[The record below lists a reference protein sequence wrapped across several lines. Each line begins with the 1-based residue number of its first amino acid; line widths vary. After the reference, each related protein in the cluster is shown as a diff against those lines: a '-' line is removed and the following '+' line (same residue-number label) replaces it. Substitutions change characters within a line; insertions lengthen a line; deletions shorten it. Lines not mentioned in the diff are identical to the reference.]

1 MGADKRPHTAGVSK
15 SKKVLLACAMF
26 ALCAF
31 LVLRSTA
38 PAHQAAQPLRGSH
51 HAAAVSVAGPS
62 QAELQA
68 AAEKERVEKER
79 VEKEKEKAGRE
90 RAEKEQE
97 AREQAVR
104 EACGVLDKHS

>member
-68 AAEKERVEKER
+68 AAEKER
-79 VEKEKEKAGRE
+79 EKAGRE

>member
-68 AAEKERVEKER
+68 AAEKERVEKE
-79 VEKEKEKAGRE
+79 KEKAGRE